1 MRIPLLALALTLIAG
16 PAAAQHCWP
25 STIALLVRDARGA
38 VLDPQRLDSIAYAP
52 MPDPDTADFRV
63 RPERINVADSNDF
76 EGKTPVLAWR
86 GRGDCRVDVREVVL
100 RRGRQVM
107 RLWMDLHVRTLGP
120 GRRGP
125 SQFLLET
132 PPFGTGTWRL
142 DVCTMPAGDQPAF
155 TPIPGRWT
163 RVSASGE
170 PGTPAQAP
178 QGCGS
183 TAAP

>member
-1 MRIPLLALALTLIAG
+1 MRLTLLALALTLIAG

-52 MPDPDTADFRV
+52 TPDPDTADFRV
-63 RPERINVADSNDF
+63 GPERINVADSQDS

-86 GRGDCRVDVREVVL
+86 GRGDCRIDMREVVL
-100 RRGRQVM
+100 RRGVQVM
-107 RLWMDLHVRTLGP
+107 RLWMDLHVHTLRKSGA
-120 GRRGP
+120 

-132 PPFGTGTWRL
+132 PPFGSGTWRL
-142 DVCTMPAGDQPAF
+142 DVCAMPEGPQPAF
-155 TPIPGRWT
+155 TPIPERWT
-163 RVSASGE
+163 RVSASGA
-170 PGTPAQAP
+170 PGTPPQAP